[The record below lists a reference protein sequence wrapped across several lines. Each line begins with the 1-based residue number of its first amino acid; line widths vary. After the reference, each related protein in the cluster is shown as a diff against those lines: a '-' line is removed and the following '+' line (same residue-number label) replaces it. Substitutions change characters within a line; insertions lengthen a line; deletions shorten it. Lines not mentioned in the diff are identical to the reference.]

1 MFILSVQS
9 IAGTCETQ
17 AGVHNKGE
25 THGDYIFVTVFAF
38 WAHVLRPLYLSEATC
53 LLWDDE

>member
-17 AGVHNKGE
+17 AGVHNKAE
-25 THGDYIFVTVFAF
+25 THGDYIFAF
-38 WAHVLRPLYLSEATC
+38 WVHVLRPLYLSEATC
-53 LLWDDE
+53 LLCADE